1 MKGGRAA
8 GRRAAA
14 VRVALATLFA
24 LLGGACA
31 EVRASEGADPERES
45 APFSHDDFDRV
56 LERFVDERGLVDYPA
71 LAREPGDLERY
82 VAQLARTSPDSDP
95 ALFPTREDRLA
106 YWINAYN
113 ASVLATVLRHYPI
126 PSVTAVRAPFP
137 LSLASDKIGFFVLE
151 RIELG
156 GDRTNLYALENSL
169 IRRRFAEPRVHFA
182 LNCASLGCP
191 RLPRRA
197 FRGADLDQRLDEET
211 RRFFAEERSLQ
222 VDHAARV
229 VRLSSI
235 LDWYERDFTR
245 WYEKRFPGSDATL
258 LDYVLL
264 YVAPERRAELEGAR
278 DYEVEFL
285 PYDWRLNDRAA
296 VR

>member
-1 MKGGRAA
+1 MSGGRTLA
-8 GRRAAA
+8 RRAAA
-14 VRVALATLFA
+14 AGVALATSVA
-24 LLGGACA
+24 LLAGAPPA
-31 EVRASEGADPERES
+31 VRASDAAEPEPGS
-45 APFSHDDFDRV
+45 ATFAHDELDRV

-71 LAREPGDLERY
+71 LVREPGDLERY
-82 VAQLARTSPDSDP
+82 AARLARSSPDSHP
-95 ALFPTREDRLA
+95 ALFPTREDALA

-113 ASVLATVLRHYPI
+113 AAVLVTVLRHYPI

-137 LSLASDKIGFFVLE
+137 LSLASDKLGFFVLQ

-156 GDRTNLYALENSL
+156 GDTTSLYALENSL
-169 IRRRFAEPRVHFA
+169 IRRRYEEPRVHFA

-197 FRGADLDQRLDEET
+197 FRGADLDQRLDEEA
-211 RRFFAEERSLQ
+211 RRFFAEERNLH
-222 VDHAARV
+222 VDHAARA

-245 WYEKRFPGSDATL
+245 WYERRYPGSDATL
-258 LDYVLL
+258 LDYVVL
-264 YVAPERRAELEGAR
+264 YVTPERRAELEGAR
-278 DYEVEFL
+278 AYEVEFV

-296 VR
+296 AP